1 MNRYKDLLTT
11 KFEYKYLIYTL
22 SFVSINIG
30 ICNEYIKRKK
40 LNYKNEEQKI
50 YFNLTE
56 KNFEIIDKKK
66 YSSTIEKICKNFNF
80 PVEKISEASNI
91 YFPLD
96 YHLQYLN
103 DIFEK
108 KKNIL
113 KNIIEK
119 ESKNTVI
126 DKLIEEI
133 INYFELHIKKNENSS
148 SIFLKNIDFSHLK
161 EFIIERKKINLKSSD
176 LLVRFID
183 ELYAY
188 IYLYLLVNYKR
199 NNFFDF
205 IKIKRSYRH
214 CSENSGKDIGLEL
227 NNYLGINNNDNDLL
241 VEKEKEENKKDN
253 FLNSTK
259 YVLNISTIN
268 EINKSLREY
277 GVVVLKNFIPKE
289 NIDKIKKDL
298 FLEKNNMN
306 ISSFLMN
313 KDQNVY
319 CIRPTRGRQYCII
332 RNSKISDLFENI
344 QQYWMNIIYSYLPI
358 GSYENT
364 FNFFDKNVIF
374 KLDEFNNL
382 NLKNEH
388 NDKIY
393 LSELQLINNEPLSE
407 VQTYHVDNGMNG
419 LSVILPLNKINEES
433 GNFEFFIGTHLF
445 SSKKKKLKQKIY
457 NFKKFI
463 EIYYKTGS
471 SFIPEVQEQDLIIYD
486 SKILHRG
493 LSNNLWTKNS
503 SLIYRYD
510 YKKYPPP
517 GQDFIDIFSYNF
529 IGKCISFFNFLNKY
543 I

>member
-1 MNRYKDLLTT
+1 MNKYKDLLTT

-22 SFVSINIG
+22 SFVSLNIG
-30 ICNEYIKRKK
+30 ICNEYIKKKK
-40 LNYKNEEQKI
+40 LNYKNEEKKI
-50 YFNLTE
+50 YFNITE
-56 KNFEIIDKKK
+56 KNFEIINNKN

-80 PVEKISEASNI
+80 SIGKIAEASNS
-91 YFPLD
+91 YYPLD

-103 DIFEK
+103 DILEK
-108 KKNIL
+108 NKSSL

-119 ESKNTVI
+119 ESKNIVL

-133 INYFELHIKKNENSS
+133 INYFELYIKRNDNSS
-148 SIFLKNIDFSHLK
+148 SIFLKNVDFSHLK
-161 EFIIERKKINLKSSD
+161 EFLIQRKKINLKSPD
-176 LLVRFID
+176 LLTHFID

-188 IYLYLLVNYKR
+188 IYLHLIVNYKR

-227 NNYLGINNNDNDLL
+227 NNYLGINNNDTDLHL
-241 VEKEKEENKKDN
+241 EKTNYV
-253 FLNSTK
+253 NSTK
-259 YVLNISTIN
+259 YVLNIDTVN

-277 GVVVLKNFIPKE
+277 GIVVLKNFIPKE
-289 NIDKIKKDL
+289 NIDKIKQEL

-313 KDQNVY
+313 KDQNIY

-332 RNSKISDLFENI
+332 RNSKISDLFANI

-358 GSYENT
+358 GSYENINNI
-364 FNFFDKNVIF
+364 FNKNVIF

-388 NDKIY
+388 NDKLY

-407 VQTYHVDNGMNG
+407 VQTYHVDNGING
-419 LSVILPLNKINEES
+419 LSVILPLNKVNKES

-445 SSKKKKLKQKIY
+445 SSKKKKKLKQKIY
-457 NFKKFI
+457 DFKRFM
-463 EIYYKTGS
+463 ELYYKTGS
-471 SFIPEVQEQDLIIYD
+471 SFVPEVQEQDLIIYD

-543 I
+543 L